1 MTETGVGAAVQR
13 PGPADAPPLRIVLVE
28 FLPSGGM
35 YQFSFQFAEALAA
48 AGHTVELL
56 TGPDPELASSVPGLT
71 VVEALPTWHPNERDE
86 HRPLVRRLRR
96 AWRALLLAESW
107 RRVLVRARR
116 DRPDVVQLG
125 ELRYALDSVA
135 LLTTA
140 RLAPGPAYVDVAHNP
155 VPYDVTSTKEVEKS
169 GRLTRGLLARAYAA
183 CDLVLVLGEGP
194 RRDLLAH
201 FPRVRRTAVCGHG
214 SYGSVVPGSD
224 AAVTPASATGPQAL
238 FFGAWTRYKNIP
250 LMLEAFALVREQ
262 LPGARLTVA
271 GPVMPDVD
279 LAAVTAQADLVG
291 NVDLR
296 PGYVDLAD
304 LAALFGSHRV
314 VVYTY
319 ETVNISGSIHMAYT
333 FGRPVVATDV
343 GAMSDVVEDGV
354 TGLLAAPDPAAVAAA
369 LLQLLTDP
377 AAAGRMGAAASRRAE
392 QEASWTDVA
401 DRAVTAYRSARPG
414 AEAVRGAG

>member
-1 MTETGVGAAVQR
+1 MSES
-13 PGPADAPPLRIVLVE
+13 LRIVLVE

-35 YQFSFQFAEALAA
+35 YQFSFQFAEALAR
-48 AGHTVELL
+48 AGHTVQLV
-56 TGPDPELASSVPGLT
+56 TGPDPELRSSVPGLT
-71 VVEALPTWHPNERDE
+71 VVEALPTWHPNEPDH
-86 HRPLVRRLRR
+86 HRPLVRKLRR
-96 AWRALLLAESW
+96 GWRALLLAESW
-107 RRVLVRARR
+107 RRVLVRVRR

-125 ELRYALDSVA
+125 ELRYALDSAA
-135 LLTTA
+135 LLATT
-140 RLAPGPAYVDVAHNP
+140 RFAPGPAYVDVAHNP

-169 GRLTRGLLARAYAA
+169 GRLTRGLLGRAYAA

-194 RRDLLAH
+194 RRELLAH
-201 FPRVRRTAVCGHG
+201 FPGVRRTAVCGHG
-214 SYGSVVPGSD
+214 SYGSLVSGSGPTGTP
-224 AAVTPASATGPQAL
+224 VTPASDTAPHAL

-279 LAAVTAQADLVG
+279 LVAVRAQADLVG
-291 NVDLR
+291 GVDLR
-296 PGYVDLAD
+296 PGYVDLSD
-304 LAALFGSHRV
+304 LPALFGSHRV

-343 GAMSDVVEDGV
+343 GAMSDVVEHGM
-354 TGLLAAPDPAAVAAA
+354 TGLLAQPEPAAVAAA

-401 DRAVTAYRSARPG
+401 DRAVAAYRSVRPG
-414 AEAVRGAG
+414 AGAVRTAG